1 MKDIFVTPPVI
12 VLFISAL
19 AVLFYWIFSKLSFKS
34 TNNSKGKYKVYACGE
49 EPSDERKRPSYT
61 RFFPFAFFFTIMHVV
76 VLLIA
81 TLPIHIDG
89 SFLIVLLFL
98 AVSFISIPILF
109 RDEK

>member
-12 VLFISAL
+12 VLFISVL

-76 VLLIA
+76 VLLVA
-81 TLPIHIDG
+81 TVPLNIK
-89 SFLIVLLFL
+89 SSVLFVLLFIL
-98 AVSFISIPILF
+98 ISFISIPILF
-109 RDEK
+109 REED